1 MVQIWFMDTDQS
13 DQRLEHKRTPPE
25 YMELSELYMKT
36 GVEYFK
42 INADD
47 YLNDKQLNELRTNRG
62 YTYEDEVQADLFLLV
77 HGYLHD
83 FCLQLQITCSEQC
96 LPDYANKLKAFYTE
110 HLHTDEEIRLILDG
124 SGYFDV
130 RDGDDNWLRIQ
141 VVKGDM
147 IIIPAGIY
155 HRFTLDTNNFIR
167 TRRYFIGEPVWAP
180 HNRPADD
187 MDCRKAYL
195 QHLGQLTKV

>member
-1 MVQIWFMDTDQS
+1 MVQVWFMDDDQVG
-13 DQRLEHKRTPPE
+13 DQRLEHKRSPPT
-25 YMELSELYMKT
+25 YMQLAELYSKT

-47 YLNDKQLNELRTNRG
+47 YVNDALLNELRSKRG
-62 YTYEDEVQADLFLLV
+62 YTYEDE
-77 HGYLHD
+77 
-83 FCLQLQITCSEQC
+83 ITCSEQC

-130 RDGDDNWLRIQ
+130 RDGEDNWLRIQ

-155 HRFTLDTNNFIR
+155 HRFTLDSNNFIR

-195 QHLGQLTKV
+195 QQLAQLSKA